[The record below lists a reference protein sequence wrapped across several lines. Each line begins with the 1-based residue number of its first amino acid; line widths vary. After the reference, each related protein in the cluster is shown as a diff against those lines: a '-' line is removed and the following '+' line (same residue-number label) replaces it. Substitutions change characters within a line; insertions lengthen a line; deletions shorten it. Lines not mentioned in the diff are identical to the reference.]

1 MWSERETE
9 VEDGTK
15 IFGLSNWV
23 PQTDMGTLR
32 KERALE
38 GRNHE
43 QAGGSGLC
51 VLTRGEAERTT
62 QRTSELTW
70 FSALGTNSASVKMS
84 LKRVSYL
91 LEKPERKNHS
101 GSHRLLNLTSHQA
114 LQ

>member
-9 VEDGTK
+9 VEDDTE
-15 IFGLSNWV
+15 IFGLSHRG

-32 KERALE
+32 KEQALE
-38 GRNHE
+38 GRNRE
-43 QAGGSGLC
+43 QVGGSSLC
-51 VLTRGEAERTT
+51 VLTQAGVERAT

-70 FSALGTNSASVKMS
+70 FSALCTNSASVKMS